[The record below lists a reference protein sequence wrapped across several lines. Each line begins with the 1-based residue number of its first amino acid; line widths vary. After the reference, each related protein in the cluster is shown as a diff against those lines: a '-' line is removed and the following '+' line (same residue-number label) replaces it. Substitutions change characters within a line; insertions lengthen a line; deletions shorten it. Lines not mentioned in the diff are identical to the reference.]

1 MNNYILPAEWHRQEA
16 VIITWPHEDTDWRD
30 YLDEIT
36 ATMVQMAKAIAKH
49 ERLIIAAQYPERLIA
64 KLDSK
69 LNADEM
75 LNVGIYR
82 IDNDDTWA
90 RDHGFI
96 TLLPENGSGKRKLLD
111 FRFNGW
117 GEKFAAEKDN
127 EINANLF
134 EQGAIAGEYEDNL
147 DFVLEGG
154 SIESDG
160 KGTVFTTSQ
169 CLLAPNRNQPMD
181 KEQIEVEL
189 KKRLH
194 AERVVW
200 LDYGNLIGDDTD
212 GHIDTIVRVCPD
224 DTLLYI
230 KCDDKDD
237 EQYADF
243 KKLEDQLKTL
253 RTIDGKPYKLVALPF
268 TKAISYDGERLPA
281 TYANFL
287 IINDAVIV
295 PTYNQEEADRKA
307 MDTIA
312 KVFPDR
318 EIIGIGAGVII
329 RQHGSIHCLTMQV
342 PV

>member
-169 CLLAPNRNQPMD
+169 CLLAPNRNQPM
-181 KEQIEVEL
+181 
-189 KKRLH
+189 
-194 AERVVW
+194 
-200 LDYGNLIGDDTD
+200 
-212 GHIDTIVRVCPD
+212 
-224 DTLLYI
+224 TLY
-230 KCDDKDD
+230 
-237 EQYADF
+237 Q
-243 KKLEDQLKTL
+243 
-253 RTIDGKPYKLVALPF
+253 R
-268 TKAISYDGERLPA
+268 
-281 TYANFL
+281 
-287 IINDAVIV
+287 
-295 PTYNQEEADRKA
+295 
-307 MDTIA
+307 
-312 KVFPDR
+312 
-318 EIIGIGAGVII
+318 
-329 RQHGSIHCLTMQV
+329 
-342 PV
+342 